1 MVSVLKEKQR
11 AGQEDGGRGVHVQAV
26 ELRLRLEGQVGAPQA
41 EGTAREGP
49 GEESDRHWRVF
60 ARVQKAGEKE
70 P

>member
-1 MVSVLKEKQR
+1 M
-11 AGQEDGGRGVHVQAV
+11 GQEDGGSGVHVQAGK
-26 ELRLRLEGQVGAPQA
+26 LRLRREGEMWAPQA

-60 ARVQKAGEKE
+60 AREQKGEDKE